1 VGSSVQVE
9 LPQDEALSYIVSC
22 SGLCGASA
30 SGTVQGISLGIDD
43 VSSEQSVVFTQSIHA
58 VQLLFK
64 QTNARPVHMQVY
76 DAQGRLLEQSTF
88 VALSGSM
95 HEVSTEK
102 FAAGM
107 YSIVLHSDNQK
118 FFTQKFI
125 K

>member
-1 VGSSVQVE
+1 
-9 LPQDEALSYIVSC
+9 
-22 SGLCGASA
+22 
-30 SGTVQGISLGIDD
+30 
-43 VSSEQSVVFTQSIHA
+43 
-58 VQLLFK
+58 LLFK

-76 DAQGRLLEQSTF
+76 DAQGRLLEQSKF
-88 VALSGSM
+88 VAVSGST

>member
-9 LPQDEALSYIVSC
+9 LPQDESLSYTVTC
-22 SGLCGASA
+22 SGLCGSSA

-43 VSSEQSVVFTQSIHA
+43 VSSEQSVVFAQSSNA
-58 VQLLFK
+58 VQFLFK
-64 QTNARPVHMQVY
+64 QLNSRNVQMHVY

-88 VALSGSM
+88 VAASGSS